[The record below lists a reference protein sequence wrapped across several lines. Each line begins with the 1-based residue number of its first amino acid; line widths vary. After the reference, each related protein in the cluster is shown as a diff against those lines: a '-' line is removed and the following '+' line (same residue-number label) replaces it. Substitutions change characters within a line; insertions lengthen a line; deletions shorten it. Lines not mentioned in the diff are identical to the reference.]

1 MMDTQLLKVDN
12 VGKRFPKFINNDEL
26 GGNKTFFKHPQPA
39 AGDFWALRSIYM
51 TVDKGEIMGIIGRNG
66 AGKTT
71 LLNIIAGILPPS
83 EGEVTINGKVSS
95 LLTLGAGFQDEFTGK
110 ENIYLHASLL
120 GLKKQETEERF
131 SSILEFSELGD
142 FINAPLGSYS
152 NGMKMR
158 LAFSVAIFN
167 DFDILLTDEILMVGD
182 LYFQRKSFEKMLEFK
197 KQGKSMIIVTQD
209 MEAITKLCD
218 KTYLLEDGSIIF
230 EGETRSGIERYQ
242 MLLNKKKILSETS
255 RLDMIKET
263 KRWATDMMEWG
274 ERKDTGEVKIKG
286 VTIFNKWGIKTNRVR
301 PKEKIKVR
309 VSFESKEEIDNFHF
323 GVAIFREDG
332 VYCYGPNTK
341 FDCLAIKR
349 MGRGRGSFEFE
360 CKELLLMP
368 GIYYLSIA
376 IWDKNET
383 LAYDYHKG
391 GYSLEVT
398 GISRSGQLLF
408 LPCAWENSLPG
419 HARISN
425 IAAHPPD
432 LDCLSDKWGT
442 ELKSDFIT
450 LESIKC
456 LDKYGGED
464 SIFVTGKEIRI
475 KFGLKLDNPAVQ
487 PLILW
492 AGIYRSDGIYC
503 HGAIK
508 ELACRDI
515 NSEVLVYPKLRLL
528 PGGYRVSVG
537 VWDPAVGKFL
547 LFSHG
552 LYPFNMVSDKRDHG
566 TVYLEHN
573 WKFKI
578 PRGRKR

>member
-1 MMDTQLLKVDN
+1 M
-12 VGKRFPKFINNDEL
+12 
-26 GGNKTFFKHPQPA
+26 FFKNPQAA
-39 AGDFWALRSIYM
+39 AGDFWALRNIYM
-51 TVDKGEIMGIIGRNG
+51 TIDKGEIMGVIGRNG

-83 EGEVTINGKVSS
+83 EGEVTVNGKTSS

-120 GLKKQETEERF
+120 GLRKQEVEERF
-131 SSILEFSELGD
+131 LSILEFSELGD

-152 NGMKMR
+152 NGMRMR
-158 LAFSVAIFN
+158 LGFSVAIHN

-182 LYFQRKSFEKMLEFK
+182 LYFQKKSFEKMLEFK

-209 MEAITKLCD
+209 MEAINKLCD

-230 EGETRSGIERYQ
+230 EGDTRSAVERYQ

-255 RLDMIKET
+255 RLDMVKET
-263 KRWATDMMEWG
+263 KRWATDMVEWG

-309 VSFESKEEIDNFHF
+309 ISFEAKEEIDDFHF

-341 FDCLAIKR
+341 FDSLAIKR
-349 MGRGRGSFEFE
+349 MGKGKGNFEFE

-368 GIYYLSIA
+368 SNYYLSIA

-391 GYSLEVT
+391 CYKLEIVGT
-398 GISRSGQLLF
+398 HMFGQLLC
-408 LPCAWENSLPG
+408 LPYSWGNPLP
-419 HARISN
+419 ISPKITDKTEYYPN
-425 IAAHPPD
+425 
-432 LDCLSDKWGT
+432 LDYLIDRWGT
-442 ELKSDFIT
+442 ELKNDFIT
-450 LESIKC
+450 LESVKFLNI
-456 LDKYGGED
+456 YGGED
-464 SIFVTGKEIRI
+464 SVFVTGREIKI
-475 KFGLKLDNPAVQ
+475 KVDLKMDKPLNQA
-487 PLILW
+487 LILW
-492 AGIYRSDGIYC
+492 LGIYRSDGIYC
-503 HGAIK
+503 HGSMK
-508 ELACRDI
+508 ELTCHGI
-515 NSEVLVYPKLRLL
+515 NSEVLFYPKLRLL
-528 PGGYRVSVG
+528 PGGYRVSAG
-537 VWDPAVGKFL
+537 VWDPAAGKFL

-578 PRGRKR
+578 PRGKKG

>member
-1 MMDTQLLKVDN
+1 MQLLRLNN
-12 VGKRFPKFINNDEL
+12 VGRKFHKFINNNEL
-26 GGNKTFFKHPQPA
+26 SNDKLFFKNPQTA
-39 AGDFWALRSIYM
+39 AGDFWALRNIYM
-51 TVDKGEIMGIIGRNG
+51 TIDKGEIIGVIGRNG

-83 EGEVTINGKVSS
+83 EGEVTVNGKVSS

-120 GLKKQETEERF
+120 GLRKQETGENF
-131 SSILEFSELGD
+131 LSILEFSELGD

-152 NGMKMR
+152 NGMRMR
-158 LAFSVAIFN
+158 LGFSVAIHN

-182 LYFQRKSFEKMLEFK
+182 LYFQKKSFEKMLEFK

-209 MEAITKLCD
+209 MEAIKKLCD

-230 EGETRSGIERYQ
+230 EGDTRSAVERYQ
-242 MLLNKKKILSETS
+242 MLLNKKKILSETV
-255 RLDMIKET
+255 RLDMVKET

-274 ERKDTGEVKIKG
+274 ERKDTGEVKIKD

-301 PKEKIKVR
+301 SKEKIKVR
-309 VSFESKEEIDNFHF
+309 VSFEAKEEIDNFHF

-341 FDCLAIKR
+341 FDSLAIKR
-349 MGRGRGSFEFE
+349 MGKGRGNFEFE

-368 GIYYLSIA
+368 GIYYLSTA

-391 GYSLEVT
+391 CYKLEIVGT
-398 GISRSGQLLF
+398 PIFGQLLC
-408 LPCAWENSLPG
+408 LPYTWGNSLLVSPKFTNK
-419 HARISN
+419 IEYYPN
-425 IAAHPPD
+425 
-432 LDCLSDKWGT
+432 LDYLIDRWGT
-442 ELKSDFIT
+442 ELKDDFIT
-450 LESIKC
+450 LDSIKC

-464 SIFVTGKEIRI
+464 SVFVTGREIKI
-475 KFGLKLDNPAVQ
+475 KVDLKMNKPMNQA
-487 PLILW
+487 LILW
-492 AGIYRSDGIYC
+492 LGIYRSDGIYC
-503 HGAIK
+503 HGSIK
-508 ELACRDI
+508 EFSCRDVS
-515 NSEVLVYPKLRLL
+515 SEILVYPKLRLL
-528 PGGYRVSVG
+528 PGGYKVSAG
-537 VWDPAVGKFL
+537 VWDPENEKFL

-552 LYPFNMVSDKRDHG
+552 LYSFNMVSDKREHG

-573 WKFKI
+573 WKLKI
-578 PRGRKR
+578 PKGRKR